1 MYHNQNKLT
10 PYCQRRIWVSS
21 ELPFPTNQQIRFV
34 SCCPPHHPQKPP
46 QKNKQTRM
54 CVTSQLLP
62 KPTHLVSY
70 PACCL
75 LPSPIA
81 KSEYIP
87 PRVPPHSQLNSSAK
101 EDSTS
106 SSEPSPSQAGPHST
120 TPSSVSFIQN
130 PDIDSSN
137 PIQIPVST
145 YSSSR
150 SLRENITSR
159 NSSTLLAPHD
169 ASPRSAPST
178 SHMTGLEEYTP
189 INSTQGS
196 QKNST
201 TPHSV

>member
-1 MYHNQNKLT
+1 VNFLSPQINRYSLCYAVLPIPHRKQKQKKNQTNEDVCYKSTSSPNPHTWFHILFV
-10 PYCQRRIWVSS
+10 VS
-21 ELPFPTNQQIRFV
+21 
-34 SCCPPHHPQKPP
+34 
-46 QKNKQTRM
+46 
-54 CVTSQLLP
+54 
-62 KPTHLVSY
+62 
-70 PACCL
+70 

-87 PRVPPHSQLNSSAK
+87 PRVPPHSQLHSSAK

-145 YSSSR
+145 HSSSH
-150 SLRENITSR
+150 SLRENITSQ
-159 NSSTLLAPHD
+159 NSSTSSAPHD
-169 ASPRSAPST
+169 ASPRSAPSAAC
-178 SHMTGLEEYTP
+178 MAGLEEYTP

-201 TPHSV
+201 TSHSV

>member
-1 MYHNQNKLT
+1 MLQVNF
-10 PYCQRRIWVSS
+10 
-21 ELPFPTNQQIRFV
+21 LPN
-34 SCCPPHHPQKPP
+34 PHTWFH
-46 QKNKQTRM
+46 
-54 CVTSQLLP
+54 
-62 KPTHLVSY
+62 Y
-70 PACCL
+70 PVCCL
-75 LPSPIA
+75 SSFPVA

-101 EDSTS
+101 EDNTS

-145 YSSSR
+145 HSSSSH

-159 NSSTLLAPHD
+159 NSSTSSAPHD
-169 ASPRSAPST
+169 ASPRSAPSA
-178 SHMTGLEEYTP
+178 SRMTGLEEYTP

-201 TPHSV
+201 TSHSV

>member
-1 MYHNQNKLT
+1 MT

-21 ELPFPTNQQIRFV
+21 ELPFPTNQQIQFV
-34 SCCPPHHPQKPP
+34 SCYSPHHPQKTP
-46 QKNKQTRM
+46 KLQTNEDV
-54 CVTSQLLP
+54 CYKSTSSPNPHTWFYILFV
-62 KPTHLVSY
+62 VS
-70 PACCL
+70 

-101 EDSTS
+101 ESSTS

-145 YSSSR
+145 HSSSR

-159 NSSTLLAPHD
+159 NSSTSSAPHD
-169 ASPRSAPST
+169 TSPRSAPSA

-189 INSTQGS
+189 ISSTQGS